1 MTMAQQMADEI
12 QLVCP
17 SAELVQWSVHRAA
30 DEVTVA
36 LVGEVDFSN
45 EAALGLA
52 LAEVVGMKPARVTID
67 LAGVSFLGASGV
79 RCLLNVSSQAAAA
92 GSAMVVRRPAG
103 IVLRVLEICG
113 VDNLFVSC
121 SDEDTSEAQ

>member
-1 MTMAQQMADEI
+1 M
-12 QLVCP
+12 
-17 SAELVQWSVHRAA
+17 QWSVHRAA

-52 LAEVVGMKPARVTID
+52 LAEVVGMKPGRIDDRSRRRVVPR
-67 LAGVSFLGASGV
+67 LRAGSGVSSTS
-79 RCLLNVSSQAAAA
+79 RSHAAAA
-92 GSAMVVRRPAG
+92 GSEMVVRRPAG

-113 VDNLFVSC
+113 VDELLVSC